1 MYSCQLLVKCLDFT
15 VMCIYV
21 DIQNICGNGPEYF
34 VTFWKYIATHYKT
47 ETTHKKRR
55 EQWCVCVWA
64 GGWVDGWVEGWIMH
78 ISCNFL
84 WISSSFYCSGMK
96 WNQHLSA
103 KKRKRKEKHNSICL
117 SSSCHCPVHTQ
128 SAIFDQTYV
137 HRTCETTGNKQAL
150 QKQCYVKPRC
160 VIKPTIRL
168 R

>member
-1 MYSCQLLVKCLDFT
+1 MSELHSHVHLCWHPKHLWEWTRIFCHLLKVHRHSL
-15 VMCIYV
+15 
-21 DIQNICGNGPEYF
+21 QNWNNPE
-34 VTFWKYIATHYKT
+34 
-47 ETTHKKRR
+47 KRR
-55 EQWCVCVWA
+55 EQWCVC
-64 GGWVDGWVEGWIMH
+64 GREGGWVEGWIMH

-103 KKRKRKEKHNSICL
+103 KRKRKEKHNSICL

-128 SAIFDQTYV
+128 SATFDQTYV